1 MYAASH
7 LVTFPCHSA
16 SIVTAGWLARTPLPH
31 RIVCATYFAFHVA
44 QHILWDMDVPQT
56 PFKQKKKIYS
66 FLICFSRRACMP
78 KYFETPTASHWSMV
92 WESKETRSLE

>member
-1 MYAASH
+1 MELCFEVESISKMMTTLSH
-7 LVTFPCHSA
+7 LK
-16 SIVTAGWLARTPLPH
+16 GMTPHYLGMSLMSP
-31 RIVCATYFAFHVA
+31 
-44 QHILWDMDVPQT
+44 D
-56 PFKQKKKIYS
+56 KKKKIYS